1 MQVWSYV
8 FIVTRQP
15 KRVLRAVRQIPGVLH
30 ADAIFG
36 TPDVIAIV
44 TGIDVAA
51 MDAVVD
57 RIAEIPDVVE
67 TDTKIARWID
77 GVELPASRMTAEKM
91 APQLSAALLSEERPE
106 RGSGGGHP
114 ESNPVAAFRAAVA
127 EAAVA
132 FSRRHPVVRLSVGA
146 AGAILFLVGGLLE
159 RPPACMVERRPGCR
173 ALPGDR
179 TRGPRCLALIGANGR
194 VPPETIVTFDVGRRV
209 FTRVSG

>member
-146 AGAILFLVGGLLE
+146 AGAILFLVGGLLAPFWNVPLLAWLSAGQVAGPCLAIGLAALGVWHLSG
-159 RPPACMVERRPGCR
+159 RTDASRRRP
-173 ALPGDR
+173 
-179 TRGPRCLALIGANGR
+179 
-194 VPPETIVTFDVGRRV
+194 
-209 FTRVSG
+209 S